1 MRTSECLWQ
10 YYRNG
15 LALNNAGAIIDFTGA
30 SNNSVLFIFR
40 QGITGQAGNDG
51 TKDVEIMVPLKY
63 LNHFWRTC
71 EMSLISCEI
80 NVILIWSAIDGQVA
94 TFAITNT
101 KHYVAVVTLSTR
113 DNAKLLQQLKS
124 AFTSG
129 LNINQNGIKWNYISI
144 KWNKYQ
150 SKPTI
155 HTRNQY

>member
-1 MRTSECLWQ
+1 
-10 YYRNG
+10 
-15 LALNNAGAIIDFTGA
+15 
-30 SNNSVLFIFR
+30 
-40 QGITGQAGNDG
+40 
-51 TKDVEIMVPLKY
+51 
-63 LNHFWRTC
+63 
-71 EMSLISCEI
+71 MSLINCEI

-94 TFAITNT
+94 TFAITDT
-101 KHYVAVVTLSTR
+101 KRYVAVVTLLTR

-129 LNINQNGIKWNYISI
+129 LNISQNGIKWNYISI

>member
-1 MRTSECLWQ
+1 M
-10 YYRNG
+10 
-15 LALNNAGAIIDFTGA
+15 AI
-30 SNNSVLFIFR
+30 L
-40 QGITGQAGNDG
+40 
-51 TKDVEIMVPLKY
+51 
-63 LNHFWRTC
+63 
-71 EMSLISCEI
+71 
-80 NVILIWSAIDGQVA
+80 LIWSAIDGQVA

-150 SKPTI
+150 SKPRI